1 MDRMD
6 AHRPPVPALA
16 SAPAAAGAGA
26 AGVATAPGPLSA
38 TSVTARVAVID
49 RSRWTRLLGGVFLLG
64 IVATTA
70 LIVVYAGTVKTP
82 VVPPGPHIATY
93 LQGVAIELS
102 FHTFLAFMIAFVVC
116 FGGALA
122 CARHLPRRWVW
133 ITIVLAHV
141 IVFLGPVLLSQDIYS
156 YIAYARLGVL
166 HSINPA
172 IHGPAAFK
180 LDPVYRYVGVQ
191 WKHVASAYG
200 PLFNLISYPLAP
212 LGVKGAIYGFKVI
225 ATLAS
230 LATVALVWLSARRY
244 GRDPLVPTMVVGLN
258 PLLIVY
264 GVGGAHNDLLMIAL
278 MMLGVWLA
286 LGGRDG
292 LGAASIVAGAAI
304 KVTSVAVLP
313 FMLLSRRRP
322 GIIGGTIAAG
332 IVLGV
337 ISLLV
342 FGVHSLDLVANL
354 RRQQSYV
361 STDSFATEVAHL
373 FGKPG
378 VFPVDRLF
386 LRAGLIGMVAYLLFR
401 VWRGYDWIAA
411 SAWTLLAIA
420 VTTTWLLAW
429 YTFWA
434 LPLAAVARDRRV
446 LVATLAVQALFL
458 AHQMSP
464 IFSPL

>member
-1 MDRMD
+1 MD
-6 AHRPPVPALA
+6 ANRPPLPVLSSEPAM
-16 SAPAAAGAGA
+16 APAP
-26 AGVATAPGPLSA
+26 APGILAHAGP
-38 TSVTARVAVID
+38 TPTIRGAVD
-49 RSRWTRLLGGVFLLG
+49 RSRWVTALGGAFLFG
-64 IVATTA
+64 CVVMTA
-70 LIVVYAGTVKTP
+70 LIVIYAGTVKTP

-93 LQGVAIELS
+93 LSGWAIELS
-102 FHTFLAFMIAFVVC
+102 FHTFLAFMLGLVVC

-122 CARHLPRRWVW
+122 CARRLPRRWVW
-133 ITIVLAHV
+133 ITIGLLHL

-180 LDPVYRYVGVQ
+180 GDAVYRYVGVQ

-200 PLFNLISYPLAP
+200 PLFNLVSYPLAP
-212 LGVKGAIYGFKVI
+212 LGLKGAIYGFKVL

-258 PLLIVY
+258 PLLIIY

-286 LGGRDG
+286 LGGHDAV
-292 LGAASIVAGAAI
+292 GAASVVAGAAV

-322 GIIGGTIAAG
+322 GIVGGTVAAG
-332 IVLGV
+332 LILGV
-337 ISLLV
+337 ISLLA
-342 FGVHSLDLVANL
+342 FGVHSLDLIANL

-361 STDSFATEVAHL
+361 SLDSFPTE
-373 FGKPG
+373 
-378 VFPVDRLF
+378 
-386 LRAGLIGMVAYLLFR
+386 
-401 VWRGYDWIAA
+401 
-411 SAWTLLAIA
+411 
-420 VTTTWLLAW
+420 
-429 YTFWA
+429 
-434 LPLAAVARDRRV
+434 
-446 LVATLAVQALFL
+446 L
-458 AHQMSP
+458 AHFCSASRACSP
-464 IFSPL
+464 STGCSCAPG